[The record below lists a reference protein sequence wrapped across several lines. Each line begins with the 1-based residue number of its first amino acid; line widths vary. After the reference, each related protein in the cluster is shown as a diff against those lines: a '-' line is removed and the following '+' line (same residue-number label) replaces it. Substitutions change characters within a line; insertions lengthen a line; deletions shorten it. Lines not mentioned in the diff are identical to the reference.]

1 MLLHEA
7 AQRAKPPRDVIAF
20 VRSLGFEP
28 DPWQE
33 TLLRWNGQQLL
44 LNCARQSGKSTVT
57 ALVACFQAAFYARSL
72 VLLISPSLRQ
82 SSELFRKVTDWR
94 TKLSAQPA
102 LVEDNRLSCTFAN
115 GSRIVSLP
123 SSEATVRGFSAAN
136 LVICDEA
143 ARVDDALYYA
153 MRPMLAV
160 SHGRLIAMSTPFGKR
175 GWWWQAW
182 EDGGADWERIK
193 ITARENPRITPEF
206 LDSERRAMGAW
217 WFDQEYRC
225 EFREGIDQIFDYD
238 SIIAAMKDDVQPL
251 FPIGELDGLSDSVE
265 TLSVS

>member
-1 MLLHEA
+1 MQA
-7 AQRAKPPRDVIAF
+7 AQSVKAQTQPDVIAF
-20 VRSLGFEP
+20 ARSLGFDP

-33 TLLRWNGQQLL
+33 RLLRWNGSQLL

-57 ALVACFQAAFYARSL
+57 ALLACYIANFTAGSL
-72 VLLISPSLRQ
+72 ILLISPSLRQ

-94 TKLSAQPA
+94 LRMGQGARLA
-102 LVEDNRLSCTFAN
+102 EDNRLSCVLTN

-136 LVICDEA
+136 LVIFDEA
-143 ARVDDALYYA
+143 ARVDDALYFA

-175 GWWWQAW
+175 GWWWSAW
-182 EDGGADWERIK
+182 EEGGADWERIK
-193 ITARENPRITPEF
+193 VTARENPRITRAF

-217 WFDQEYRC
+217 WFDQEYDC

-251 FPIGELDGLSDSVE
+251 FPLEGLDGLSDAVQVL
-265 TLSVS
+265 TA